1 MLLFLSTVASAAE
14 YQQLANMCIACHGSN
29 NDTSFPSIPNLKWQN
44 QVYLTEQLTD
54 FKSGKREDKTMSKV
68 AQLLSEEDIKKLANY
83 FYQLNN
89 HIQIHFPLLYKIN
102 VIYRYEHSNHFF

>member
-1 MLLFLSTVASAAE
+1 MRKSALALMLLFLSTVASAAE

-68 AQLLSEEDIKKLANY
+68 AQLLSEEDIKKLAN
-83 FYQLNN
+83 
-89 HIQIHFPLLYKIN
+89 K
-102 VIYRYEHSNHFF
+102 

>member
-1 MLLFLSTVASAAE
+1 MRKSALALMLLFLSTVASAAE

-44 QVYLTEQLTD
+44 QVYLTEQLSD

-89 HIQIHFPLLYKIN
+89 TGSSQ
-102 VIYRYEHSNHFF
+102 

>member
-1 MLLFLSTVASAAE
+1 MRKSALALMLLFLSTVAPAAE

-29 NDTSFPSIPNLKWQN
+29 NDTSFPSIPDLKWRN

-83 FYQLNN
+83 FYQLNKTRAP
-89 HIQIHFPLLYKIN
+89 Q
-102 VIYRYEHSNHFF
+102 

>member
-1 MLLFLSTVASAAE
+1 MRKSALALMLLFLSTVASAAE

-54 FKSGKREDKTMSKV
+54 FKSGKRED
-68 AQLLSEEDIKKLANY
+68 
-83 FYQLNN
+83 
-89 HIQIHFPLLYKIN
+89 
-102 VIYRYEHSNHFF
+102 

>member
-1 MLLFLSTVASAAE
+1 MRKSALALMLLFLSTVASAAE

-68 AQLLSEEDIKKLANY
+68 VQLLSEEDIKKLTNY

-89 HIQIHFPLLYKIN
+89 TGSPQ
-102 VIYRYEHSNHFF
+102 

>member
-1 MLLFLSTVASAAE
+1 MRKSALALMLLFLSTVASAAE

-89 HIQIHFPLLYKIN
+89 TGSQQ
-102 VIYRYEHSNHFF
+102 

>member
-1 MLLFLSTVASAAE
+1 MRKSALALMLLFLSTVASAAE

-83 FYQLNN
+83 FYQLNKTGAP
-89 HIQIHFPLLYKIN
+89 Q
-102 VIYRYEHSNHFF
+102 

>member
-1 MLLFLSTVASAAE
+1 MRKSALALMLLFLSTVASAAE

-68 AQLLSEEDIKKLANY
+68 VQLLSEEDIKKLANY

-89 HIQIHFPLLYKIN
+89 KGSPQ
-102 VIYRYEHSNHFF
+102 

>member
-1 MLLFLSTVASAAE
+1 MHKSALALMLLFLSTVASAAE

-68 AQLLSEEDIKKLANY
+68 AQLLSEEDIKKLAYY

-89 HIQIHFPLLYKIN
+89 TGSPQ
-102 VIYRYEHSNHFF
+102 

>member
-1 MLLFLSTVASAAE
+1 MRTAALTWVLLLLPVIGQAAD
-14 YQQLANMCIACHGSN
+14 YQQIANMCIACHGSN

-89 HIQIHFPLLYKIN
+89 TGSPQ
-102 VIYRYEHSNHFF
+102 

>member
-1 MLLFLSTVASAAE
+1 MRTAALTWVLLLLPAIGQAAD
-14 YQQLANMCIACHGSN
+14 YQQIANMCIACHGSN

-89 HIQIHFPLLYKIN
+89 TGSPQ
-102 VIYRYEHSNHFF
+102 

>member
-1 MLLFLSTVASAAE
+1 MRKSALALMLLFLSTVASAAE

-68 AQLLSEEDIKKLANY
+68 AQLLSEENIKKLANY

-89 HIQIHFPLLYKIN
+89 TGSPQ
-102 VIYRYEHSNHFF
+102 